1 MKKQGLIFTLFA
13 VVLLVV
19 LAGCSR
25 SAKSSGR
32 TVEITVQVFS
42 RGTDGGKSDPTNN
55 NWTRWIQEKV
65 LKDEN
70 IKVKF
75 VPVPRWEE
83 VQTMNNFIASGTPP
97 DVCVSYSQGMISNFR
112 DLGGLLDLSPYID
125 TTLKDLKEFLGP
137 DTALPGRDLIRRNED
152 FTTKKIYSIP
162 ARRIITAQ
170 RLMFIRKD
178 WLDKLGL
185 PLPSTTEEY
194 HMALRA
200 FKEKDPG
207 GIGKNRVIPLIMS
220 SDIFWFTYNILYS
233 FIDPNLSPRERWI
246 NTVEERW
253 LLLPGFKNGMRFLNQ
268 LYQEG
273 LIDRDFAVY
282 KGTEMNNPIKGGQA
296 GSFCGEWNTPYRE
309 DDALLSDLQKNVP
322 GADIVPFDG
331 ITCADGISRKT
342 SYDSAGVNFYIP
354 ASCKNPEAAL
364 RYVNWLSKFENYN
377 FLQIGPEGVTHD
389 IVDGVP
395 KIKAGP
401 GLWVQNSP
409 QNLDYT
415 IHING
420 LDLGDPEMNIRALA
434 AGFPW
439 PYEKI
444 RNAWEIAMNNAAPL
458 PVVPVTLSAAGPFSQ
473 TLIDKHNALLA
484 QLMICNPRDF
494 DRIWDAGIAE
504 WMTSG
509 ARVILEE
516 RAAKYINVDASF

>member
-1 MKKQGLIFTLFA
+1 MKRRGLIFAFFTVIILA
-13 VVLLVV
+13 VST
-19 LAGCSR
+19 GCSR
-25 SAKSSGR
+25 SVKHYGR
-32 TVEITVQVFS
+32 NVEITVQVFD

-55 NWTRWIQEKV
+55 NWTKWIQEK
-65 LKDEN
+65 LLEDEH
-70 IKVKF
+70 IRVKF
-75 VPVPRWEE
+75 VPVPRWQEAE
-83 VQTMNNFIASGTPP
+83 TMNNLMAAGTPP
-97 DVCVSYSQGMISNFR
+97 DVCVSYSLGMISNFR

-137 DTALPGRDLIRRNED
+137 DTSLPGRDLIRRNEEPA
-152 FTTKKIYSIP
+152 TKSIYSIP
-162 ARRIITAQ
+162 ARRVITAQ

-194 HMALRA
+194 HKALRA
-200 FKEKDPG
+200 FKENDPG
-207 GIGKNRVIPLIMS
+207 GIGKNKVIPLTMNE
-220 SDIFWFTYNILYS
+220 DIFWGAYNILYS
-233 FIDPNLSPRERWI
+233 FIDPDISAREMWI
-246 NTVEERW
+246 NTIEGRW
-253 LLLPGFKNGMRFLNQ
+253 LLLPGFKDGMRFLNQ

-273 LIDRDFAVY
+273 LIDRDFALY
-282 KGTEMNNPIKGGQA
+282 KGTEANNPIKGGQV
-296 GSFCGEWNTPYRE
+296 GSFCGEWDTPYRE
-309 DDALLSDLQKNVP
+309 SDALLSDLQKNVP
-322 GADIVPFDG
+322 GADLVPFDG

-342 SYDSAGVNFYIP
+342 SYDSAGVNFFIP

-389 IVDGVP
+389 IVNGIP

-415 IHING
+415 INVNG
-420 LDLGDPEMNIRALA
+420 LELGDPEMNIRALA
-434 AGFPW
+434 AGYLW
-439 PYEKI
+439 PYEII
-444 RNAWEIAMNNAAPL
+444 RNAWEIAITNAAPL

-473 TLIDKHNALLA
+473 TLLDKNKALLA
-484 QLMICNPRDF
+484 ELMICNSRDF

-509 ARVILEE
+509 ARIILEE
-516 RAAKYINVDASF
+516 RAAKYINVGVCF